1 MRNNTRNP
9 LSNTYVRPDLQPFM
23 EPESSYPFLQQPAP
37 GPTLSQTN
45 PVHILLPY
53 FFEIHLNII
62 LPSTPRPS
70 TWSRLSGT
78 RYGVVPPCFVSPMH
92 AAYAYPALSSQQH
105 SREGQI
111 IKILAM
117 QFLQLRIISSF
128 IGTNF
133 SPTAHCYKIS
143 PIYFVVTK
151 LQTKIRKTTGTTVL
165 FIFKSTVVTKRK

>member
-1 MRNNTRNP
+1 LRNNTRNP
-9 LSNTYVRPDLQPFM
+9 LSTSYVNPTYSLLWNRKVHSRFHNSQPLA
-23 EPESSYPFLQQPAP
+23 S
-37 GPTLSQTN
+37 TLSQTN

-92 AAYAYPALSSQQH
+92 AAYANPALSSQQH
-105 SREGQI
+105 SPEGQI
-111 IKILAM
+111 IMILAM

-128 IGTNF
+128 IGPKF
-133 SPTAHCYKIS
+133 FPH
-143 PIYFVVTK
+143 
-151 LQTKIRKTTGTTVL
+151 
-165 FIFKSTVVTKRK
+165 STLL